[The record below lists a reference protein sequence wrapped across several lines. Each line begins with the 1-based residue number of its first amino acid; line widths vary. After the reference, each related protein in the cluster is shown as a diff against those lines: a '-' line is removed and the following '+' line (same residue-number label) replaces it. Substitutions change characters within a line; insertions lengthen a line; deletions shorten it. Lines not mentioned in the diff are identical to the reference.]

1 MGSYPWWTNGEKRW
15 LAKCLSRADLGRPVE
30 KYHIGKVI
38 DRIGIYRDFLKGDYY
53 RSLRAV
59 EDKIRYIRVE
69 LDDYIDRFI
78 DQIPRD
84 VKDANDS
91 CRLIDWILED
101 QGFLADDVKSQSDDK
116 KGEEGDKEGTVK
128 SKDRAENEKEEAGNE
143 QEETTEKKKE
153 ETPNEDTVDQPS
165 PRQGQDAHDHDSV
178 GGGSSTSASPSE
190 IQRRKRQFK
199 QFASAMAKLM
209 EYFGQD
215 LEEDDE
221 EEEVESQSPGSTTHT
236 SLSPEAKDGDDTTTT
251 TMDPLSPSPAGKKGA
266 TTSPE
271 VGMGAKGGKKP
282 SSPKDKDAKK
292 GDTVAAQ
299 LTRRKSS

>member
-38 DRIGIYRDFLKGDYY
+38 NRIGIYRDFLKGDYY

-59 EDKIRYIRVE
+59 ES
-69 LDDYIDRFI
+69 
-78 DQIPRD
+78 PRD

-91 CRLIDWILED
+91 CRLINWILED
-101 QGFLADDVKSQSDDK
+101 QGFLADGVKSQSDDK

-199 QFASAMAKLM
+199 QFASAMTKLM

-215 LEEDDE
+215 LEEEDE
-221 EEEVESQSPGSTTHT
+221 EEEVESQSPGGTTTT
-236 SLSPEAKDGDDTTTT
+236 SLSPEAKDGNDTTTT
-251 TMDPLSPSPAGKKGA
+251 TMDPLSPSAAGKKGA

-282 SSPKDKDAKK
+282 SSPKDKDTKT
-292 GDTVAAQ
+292 GDTVATQ